1 MGYVSTAAGNWGVAG
16 DGSTGTLDMS
26 TYTLISGVV
35 GAGYVLTGHN
45 NYSGGSAGTLT
56 LPAVADVLASFGSWG
71 AAGDG
76 STGTLTLPGVG
87 YVSTAAGNWGV
98 GGDGSTGTLDMS
110 TYTLISGVVVPATC
124 SPARTTIAADRRAR

>member
-1 MGYVSTAAGNWGVAG
+1 
-16 DGSTGTLDMS
+16 MS

-56 LPAVADVLASFGSWG
+56 LP
-71 AAGDG
+71 
-76 STGTLTLPGVG
+76 GVG

-98 GGDGSTGTLDMS
+98 AGDGSTGTLDMS
-110 TYTLISGVVVPATC
+110 TYTLISGVVAPVTC
-124 SPARTTIAADRRAR
+124 SPDTTTTAADRPAH